1 MFLLKTNKNSIAA
14 AMTNNNNT
22 GQHIF
27 VRQVKIT
34 FLNKFLRAEPKSLV
48 RFFLVFVNFLRYDQI
63 NSPKQL
69 KNVIFSG
76 LFSKNRV
83 SLLKSIDRYQL

>member
-1 MFLLKTNKNSIAA
+1 LLFPGLDAEIVIGNDLLDLLID
-14 AMTNNNNT
+14 NT
-22 GQHIF
+22 GQQIF

-34 FLNKFLRAEPKSLV
+34 FLNKFLRAEPKSVV
-48 RFFLVFVNFLRYDQI
+48 RFLNILRYDQI

-83 SLLKSIDRYQL
+83 LLLKSIDRCQL

>member
-1 MFLLKTNKNSIAA
+1 MKTEP
-14 AMTNNNNT
+14 MTKIYGNT
-22 GQHIF
+22 GQQIF
-27 VRQVKIT
+27 VRQVRIT
-34 FLNKFLRAEPKSLV
+34 FLNSFLRAEPKSV
-48 RFFLVFVNFLRYDQI
+48 VNFLRYDQI